1 MPRTGLTGCFSP
13 NRLRIAI
20 SLAFFSTSCLAD
32 SFGQVSPPPGYR
44 IPDVAAMSADGSIFV
59 GMVSQ
64 GPFTASAVRWS
75 NYGGSNDLLPGP
87 GGAAQSYASGISADG
102 SVIVG
107 GIDIDGTS
115 QAVVWTNNRPL
126 RVLDNLP
133 GTAGSVALGVSA
145 GGQFVVGSSST
156 VDTRSDR
163 AVLWRLADNTQVDL
177 SQTALLRSPEVTD
190 SRAIAVSRDGDIV
203 AGNYSTADNNLS
215 FIWRSGTNTSQQL
228 ALLAA
233 GGYTNSDVV
242 GISANGARIAGTLTT
257 DDYRMQAV
265 YWTSADG
272 AVHGIGTL
280 GLNGDRTFSHASAIS
295 ANGQVIVGDSDFRA
309 FRWSQTDGMQSVAQ
323 WLAAAKVAIGDRLVL
338 QRATA
343 TNKDGSV
350 IVGWGMDERE
360 RPITWIARV
369 SPIGSGFL
377 PNRDAYMATLQEA
390 AGKTPQ
396 PVSSA
401 ANLALGGA
409 HHRSLLDSGLAV
421 TQNGAC
427 AWATADASHHNAT
440 DSSVNL
446 VEAGACKDIG
456 ATRIGV
462 GVGQAWSRQGWGLGG
477 GARYNGQYVLAEVAS
492 DLGRGIEVSLLGYY
506 GRFAANLRRNYL
518 NGIAIDTSRGTP
530 DATSSSLRLR
540 TDWKDAFTL
549 AATRFSPYAAYTW
562 MDTRMDGY
570 TETGGGFPARF
581 AAATQRSQ
589 DIRLG
594 LAAKTPLAAST
605 DLRIAAEAA
614 HRIDE
619 TLSGTSSEVIGL
631 DSFTIPGQKAN
642 KNWTRL
648 LVDLD
653 HRIGKSS
660 LINLSASAATSG
672 GDASWGASL
681 GYRMAF

>member
-1 MPRTGLTGCFSP
+1 MSHTGFSGRFSL
-13 NRLRIAI
+13 NRIHIAI

-32 SFGQVSPPPGYR
+32 SFGTVASPVGYGT
-44 IPDVAAMSADGSIFV
+44 PSVAAMSADGSVFV
-59 GMVSQ
+59 GGASQ
-64 GPFTASAVRWS
+64 GLFTMRAVRWS
-75 NYGGSNDLLPGP
+75 NYGGNSDLLAGP
-87 GGAAQSYASGISADG
+87 GGAQSNATGVSADG

-107 GIDIDGTS
+107 GIEIDGTS
-115 QAVVWTNNRPL
+115 QAVVWTNNHPP

-133 GTAGSVALGVSA
+133 GTTDSLALGVSA
-145 GGQFVVGSSST
+145 NGQFVVGSSTTS
-156 VDTRSDR
+156 SFNDR
-163 AVLWRLADNTQVDL
+163 AVLWKLADNTLVDL
-177 SQTALLRSPEVTD
+177 SQTALLRSPGVTD
-190 SRAIAVSRDGDIV
+190 SRAIAVSRNGDIV

-228 ALLAA
+228 ALLTA

-242 GISANGARIAGTLTT
+242 GMSANGAVIAGTQTT
-257 DDYRMQAV
+257 NDYQSQAV

-272 AVHGIGTL
+272 VAHGIGTL
-280 GLNGDRTFSHASAIS
+280 GLNGDHTFSRASAIS
-295 ANGQVIVGDSDFRA
+295 ANGQVIVGESDYRA
-309 FRWSQTDGMQSVAQ
+309 FRWSQQGGMQSVAQ
-323 WLAAAKVAIGDRLVL
+323 WLATAKVAIGNRLVL

-350 IVGWGMDERE
+350 ITGWGMDERE
-360 RPITWIARV
+360 RPIAWIARV

-396 PVSSA
+396 PVSGA

-427 AWATADASHHNAT
+427 AWATADAAHHNAS

-506 GRFAANLRRNYL
+506 GRFAANLRRNYQ
-518 NGIAIDTSRGTP
+518 NGIAIDTSRGTS

-540 TDWKDAFTL
+540 TDWKDAFAL

-581 AAATQRSQ
+581 GAATQRSQ

-594 LAAKTPLAAST
+594 LAAKTPLAANT

-619 TLSGTSSEVIGL
+619 TLSGTSNEVIGL